1 MFGKY
6 IVFLYKIITIN
17 IISMSKS
24 KALTSNIKTQKTQLN
39 NLLDPKYLFE
49 IGVDE
54 CARGPMFGR
63 LYVSAVVLNS
73 EFDHT
78 KMCDSKKIHSISKMR
93 LLSDYIKEHSTVWY
107 IEYIEAVMIDEI
119 NIRQAVLLAMRRV
132 IKKVLEL
139 LCEKY
144 PEYISKIEK
153 GIIMIDGNDFSE
165 FSWNNM
171 VIPHETFEKGDGRF
185 SNIAAASILAKCA
198 HDEYIL
204 DLCIKYP
211 ELNDKYDLTNN
222 MGYGTKKHMEGI
234 KKYGISQWHR
244 RTFGCCK
251 TAIVNAIVDD
261 TIFEE
266 KIYHH

>member
-1 MFGKY
+1 
-6 IVFLYKIITIN
+6 
-17 IISMSKS
+17 MSKS
-24 KALTSNIKTQKTQLN
+24 ETLTSNIKRQKKILN
-39 NLLDPKYLFE
+39 NLSNPNHLFE

-63 LYVSAVVLNS
+63 LYISAVILNS

-93 LLSDYIKEHSTVWY
+93 LLSDYIQEHSTVWH
-107 IEYIEAVMIDEI
+107 IEYIEADIIDEI
-119 NIRQAVLLAMRRV
+119 NIRQAVLLGMRTA

-153 GIIMIDGNDFSE
+153 GFIMIDGNDFSE
-165 FSWNNM
+165 FSWNDII
-171 VIPHETFEKGDGRF
+171 VPHETFEKGDARF
-185 SNIAAASILAKCA
+185 SNIAAASILSKCA

-204 DLCIKYP
+204 ELCVKYP

-222 MGYGTKKHMEGI
+222 MGYGTKKHMDGI
-234 KKYGISQWHR
+234 KQFGISQWHR

-251 TAIVNAIVDD
+251 TAIINSILDDVNSEILKL
-261 TIFEE
+261 EE
-266 KIYHH
+266 